1 MFRGGFVEIISFSCY
16 THLGKGVSNL
26 KDFKDFKAT
35 LPTEKITEIVNS
47 RIEKV
52 NKAVDN
58 LNLEDPTE
66 EYLVTQRSQIVGLI
80 FDFLEEY
87 HKWLN
92 S

>member
-1 MFRGGFVEIISFSCY
+1 M
-16 THLGKGVSNL
+16 

-35 LPTEKITEIVNS
+35 LPTEKITEIVNL

>member
-1 MFRGGFVEIISFSCY
+1 M
-16 THLGKGVSNL
+16 